1 MSKVKVVILSVPF
14 TVPVPIAAPALISG
28 CLNAAGITS
37 VGLDFSFSVFEHF
50 HSHPWWVKFKIKLT
64 LTGQIHDPIS
74 IAANVLILRHLVQY
88 LKDIKEKYDPE
99 WIGLSLFTH
108 QSHNFSYPM
117 IRMIRKYLPGTKIVL
132 GGKSLELKH
141 DNRFIYER
149 YRDQN
154 LVDLIIVGDAEVSII
169 DAIRN
174 DSRGVVLTPQQTQ
187 AELDNIPPPNWS
199 GYDMSAYQKYNVLN
213 TGIYIPI
220 TASKG
225 CVRQCTFCD
234 VASFWP
240 KYIFRDG
247 AKVADDMISTYQ
259 STGATRF
266 MFTDNLINGSI
277 SHFRKMNER
286 LVEKIPNTISYNGY
300 AIFRSRTSS
309 PESDFEL
316 SAAAGCAK
324 VFLGLE
330 AGSEKVRND
339 MKKKFTDDDIE
350 YSANQYY
357 KNKIK
362 QAWLFIIGY
371 PTETED
377 DFKESLRMLKYY
389 SPMAKDGQL
398 IISATHPFMLLG
410 NSPLI
415 QDQAVADH
423 YGFSLDPSFD
433 PSLFQYFWYSS
444 LNKENT
450 FPIRADRWRRFYNA
464 VIENKYQW
472 NGNVDINTLL
482 VELTEHERIYKENV
496 KKYIPI
502 LKS

>member
-234 VASFWP
+234 VASRVLTIAETWSGVFPLP
-240 KYIFRDG
+240 KTTSGIPC
-247 AKVADDMISTYQ
+247 
-259 STGATRF
+259 
-266 MFTDNLINGSI
+266 
-277 SHFRKMNER
+277 RK
-286 LVEKIPNTISYNGY
+286 I
-300 AIFRSRTSS
+300 
-309 PESDFEL
+309 ESD
-316 SAAAGCAK
+316 
-324 VFLGLE
+324 
-330 AGSEKVRND
+330 
-339 MKKKFTDDDIE
+339 
-350 YSANQYY
+350 
-357 KNKIK
+357 
-362 QAWLFIIGY
+362 
-371 PTETED
+371 
-377 DFKESLRMLKYY
+377 
-389 SPMAKDGQL
+389 
-398 IISATHPFMLLG
+398 
-410 NSPLI
+410 
-415 QDQAVADH
+415 
-423 YGFSLDPSFD
+423 
-433 PSLFQYFWYSS
+433 
-444 LNKENT
+444 
-450 FPIRADRWRRFYNA
+450 
-464 VIENKYQW
+464 
-472 NGNVDINTLL
+472 
-482 VELTEHERIYKENV
+482 
-496 KKYIPI
+496 
-502 LKS
+502 